1 MRNDQKTIRTSY
13 RVNVMLP
20 HDAYA
25 EYTSQKGVDLGM
37 AKSLFNYL
45 KWRKAGGRIVQ
56 LPSGIVIDEC
66 KREYVPHQVNDFR
79 DAIAQLKINFGL
91 AT

>member
-1 MRNDQKTIRTSY
+1 
-13 RVNVMLP
+13 MLP
-20 HDAYA
+20 HDVYA
-25 EYTSQKGVDLGM
+25 EYTSRAGTDLGM
-37 AKSLFNYL
+37 ATALFNYL

-66 KREYVPHQVNDFR
+66 KREYIPHTFHDFR
-79 DAIAQLKINFGL
+79 DAIEQLKKNFGL